1 MTVPVAPVVLDA
13 LHVPLVDDN
22 NDFLALRAVNFFEEF
37 LVLLI
42 NVSESIAVI
51 VLVLLVAHT
60 ITIVVLKVVKETIAI
75 VISVL

>member
-1 MTVPVAPVVLDA
+1 MKIEKLQLFIVL
-13 LHVPLVDDN
+13 H
-22 NDFLALRAVNFFEEF
+22 FF
-37 LVLLI
+37 LLI
-42 NVSESIAVI
+42 PLIDVSESIAVI

>member
-1 MTVPVAPVVLDA
+1 MKIEKLQLFIVLHF
-13 LHVPLVDDN
+13 LLVPLID
-22 NDFLALRAVNFFEEF
+22 
-37 LVLLI
+37 
-42 NVSESIAVI
+42 VSESIAVI